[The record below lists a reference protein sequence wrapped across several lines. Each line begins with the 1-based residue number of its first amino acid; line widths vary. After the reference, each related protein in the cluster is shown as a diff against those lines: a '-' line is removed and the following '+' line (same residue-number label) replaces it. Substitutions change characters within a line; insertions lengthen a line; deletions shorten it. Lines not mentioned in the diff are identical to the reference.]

1 MSDMTDPTDIG
12 PITRTCQIIV
22 GALTMG
28 VLTFLAIVLFLN
40 VYGAG
45 PGPVQ
50 GGQGIGVVGA
60 GLPLPGGGTLPLFT
74 ALAVILGI
82 GGLAMSF
89 TVPRMFVAT
98 SRRMIAR
105 ETPPA
110 TTPRKP
116 SEPAQVYPAGDTGK
130 LLPLFTMQ
138 LILGAAINEG
148 MAFFAAIAYMLERHP
163 VALGT
168 AIVLLGG
175 LIARFPTADRV
186 NAWLDQQLEQLQIER
201 QSAL

>member
-1 MSDMTDPTDIG
+1 
-12 PITRTCQIIV
+12 
-22 GALTMG
+22 
-28 VLTFLAIVLFLN
+28 
-40 VYGAG
+40 
-45 PGPVQ
+45 
-50 GGQGIGVVGA
+50 
-60 GLPLPGGGTLPLFT
+60 
-74 ALAVILGI
+74 
-82 GGLAMSF
+82 
-89 TVPRMFVAT
+89 
-98 SRRMIAR
+98 MIAR

-116 SEPAQVYPAGDTGK
+116 SEPAQVYPAGDTGR
-130 LLPLFTMQ
+130 LLPLYTTQ

-163 VALGT
+163 IALGT

-186 NAWLDQQLEQLQIER
+186 NAWLDQQLEQLRIER

>member
-1 MSDMTDPTDIG
+1 M
-12 PITRTCQIIV
+12 
-22 GALTMG
+22 
-28 VLTFLAIVLFLN
+28 
-40 VYGAG
+40 
-45 PGPVQ
+45 
-50 GGQGIGVVGA
+50 
-60 GLPLPGGGTLPLFT
+60 PGGGSLPLFT

-116 SEPAQVYPAGDTGK
+116 SEPAQIIRRAIPASSCRC
-130 LLPLFTMQ
+130 FTTQ
-138 LILGAAINEG
+138 LILGTAINEG

-175 LIARFPTADRV
+175 LIARFPPPIASTPGSTS
-186 NAWLDQQLEQLQIER
+186 N
-201 QSAL
+201 